1 MTHQAELADLK
12 RMLGINLFL
21 EMDEHALTNSVQ
33 QGLVCSFLGLNL
45 SSAFQPVVKADGEI
59 IGREA
64 LLRATDSVGIPLAP
78 HAAFDHAAATYK
90 LVAFDRLVRTIHL
103 LNHANVFDAQE
114 LIFLNVHPQL
124 LTSVRDHGRTFEQIL
139 HYYSV
144 PTSQVVIEIQEA
156 AVKDDV
162 RLEEAVKN
170 YRKLG
175 YLIAIDNFGN
185 SHRSLDKLFHP
196 KPGYNK
202 LGSIEGLQWLNRV
215 MNLRPDFVKFD
226 SNVIRQAE
234 TDAQALLV
242 LHRLVNLLHGI
253 GAKVAVQNI
262 ETAEQLAIARNTGA
276 DLFQGYQLGR
286 PESVFDARGK
296 LCGSELLAA

>member
-21 EMDEHALTNSVQ
+21 ELDEHALTHSKQ
-33 QGLVCSFLGLNL
+33 LGLVCSFLGLNL
-45 SSAFQPVVKADGEI
+45 SSAFQPIVKANGEVV
-59 IGREA
+59 GHEA
-64 LLRATDSVGIPLAP
+64 LLRASDSVAIPLTP
-78 HAAFDHAAATYK
+78 HAAFDHAAATDK

-103 LNHANVFDAQE
+103 LNHASVFDEHE

-124 LTSVRDHGRTFEQIL
+124 LIRVSDHGRTFEQIL

-144 PTSQVVIEIQEA
+144 PTAQVVIEIQED
-156 AVKDDV
+156 AVKDDIC
-162 RLEEAVKN
+162 LEEAVKN

-175 YLIAIDNFGN
+175 YLIAIVNFGK

-234 TDAQALLV
+234 HDSLAFLE

-253 GAKVAVQNI
+253 GAKVVVQNI
-262 ETAEQLAIARNTGA
+262 EI
-276 DLFQGYQLGR
+276 GR
-286 PESVFDARGK
+286 ASCRERV
-296 LCGSELLAA
+296 